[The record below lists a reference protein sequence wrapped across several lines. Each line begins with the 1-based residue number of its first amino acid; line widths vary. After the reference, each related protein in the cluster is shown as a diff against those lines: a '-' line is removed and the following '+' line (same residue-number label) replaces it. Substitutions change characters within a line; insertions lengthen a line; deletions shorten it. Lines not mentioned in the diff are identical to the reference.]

1 MPKYFSKLL
10 TILFLF
16 NVLINSSIA
25 DVSIHVNS
33 GMDKPI
39 PIAIVDFSGSKD
51 SKNNVNTVITNDLKY
66 SGKFDLLP
74 QRKMPSSPDSAKKID
89 WNLWDNTGVEY
100 LLVGQI
106 IKKANNTFTVRFELA
121 SPLGKKTILGKEY
134 NNIQASQFRKLAHRI
149 SDELYQTL
157 TGTRGY
163 FSTKLAYIDV
173 TNPYSISRSIY
184 KLVISDY
191 DGASPH
197 TLLSQKSN
205 PLASPV
211 WSTDGKQ
218 IAYVSYNGGRMAIY
232 AVDISS
238 GKRRLI
244 SNTPGINS
252 SPEFVPNKNEIIA
265 ALSPKDSTQ
274 TNLYTIDLTT
284 RKRIAKLTGV
294 GANTEP
300 AFSPNGQ
307 KIAFTSNKSGS
318 PQIYIMDNNG
328 RHVHRLTKSGKQNY
342 DPSFMPNGRSI
353 IYMSVSDYDGHSRIA
368 ILDLTSLNSTYLT
381 NGPIDKSPSVSPNGQ
396 MIVYTSQS
404 KNGQNKLKMVTS
416 NGQYTITLP
425 VNNPD
430 GIIKTPAWSPFL

>member
-1 MPKYFSKLL
+1 MQKLIL
-10 TILFLF
+10 KLFTIIILFYF
-16 NVLINSSIA
+16 TFETSVA

-33 GMDKPI
+33 GIDKPI
-39 PIAIVDFSGSKD
+39 PLAVVSFSGS
-51 SKNNVNTVITNDLKY
+51 SFNKNNIDSVITNDLKY

-74 QRKMPSSPDSAKKID
+74 ERKIPSTPDTTQKID
-89 WNLWDNTGVEY
+89 WNLWSNIDVEY
-100 LLVGQI
+100 LVVGQI
-106 IKKANNTFTVRFELA
+106 TKKSNDTYTVRFELA
-121 SPLGKKTILGKEY
+121 SPLARKTILGKEY
-134 NNIQASQFRKLAHRI
+134 NNIQASQFRNLAHHI
-149 SDELYQTL
+149 SDEIYQAL

-163 FSTKLAYIDV
+163 FSTKIAYIDV

-184 KLVISDY
+184 RLVISDY
-191 DGASPH
+191 DGEAPH
-197 TLLSQKSN
+197 TLLAQKSN
-205 PLASPV
+205 PLASPT
-211 WSTDGKQ
+211 WSPDGKE

-232 AVDISS
+232 AVNVAT

-274 TNLYTIDLTT
+274 TNLYTIDLTN
-284 RKRIAKLTGV
+284 RNRIAKLTGV

-318 PQIYIMDNNG
+318 PQIYIMDSNG

-342 DPSFMPNGRSI
+342 DPSFMPDGESI

-368 ILDLTSLNSTYLT
+368 NLNLNTLDTTYLT

-396 MIVYTSQS
+396 MIIYTSQN
-404 KNGQNKLKMVTS
+404 KNSQNTLKMVSS
-416 NGQYTITLP
+416 NGQYSITLP